1 MLEHEY
7 LCSYKRNYNTEERS
21 LRDNFCEYETIPMF
35 ANSDSHSCD
44 SAKAFVV
51 MSLIKVVLRSIERR
65 PIRS

>member
-1 MLEHEY
+1 M
-7 LCSYKRNYNTEERS
+7 NTYVRTKEIIIPKNVAS
-21 LRDNFCEYETIPMF
+21 VIIHFCEYETIPMF